1 MQADKSI
8 DSEVRRAADRVPSS
22 RLKPLLRHF
31 RMRID
36 PKERAL
42 GPLTRPLRRRGKPV
56 TQEELAECIGVSRCW
71 YGMLESERPSRVSIF
86 LLDRLAAILML
97 SAAERAMLFTLALPE
112 LDFSNHFSEKALATN
127 GQS

>member
-1 MQADKSI
+1 MQADKSL
-8 DSEVRRAADRVPSS
+8 DSELPRAPDRLPSS

-36 PKERAL
+36 PKEGAL
-42 GPLTRPLRRRGKPV
+42 GPHTRPLWRRGKPV

-71 YGMLESERPSRVSIF
+71 YGTLESERPSRVSLF

-97 SAAERAMLFTLALPE
+97 TATERAMLFTLALPE
-112 LDFSNHFSEKALATN
+112 LDFTNHFPQTAVVTN
-127 GQS
+127 EQN